1 MQKEKE
7 DLSQLYW
14 NKYEQIHN
22 GEILYLKTI
31 DTILNQLSK
40 LFSEFENGYKS
51 LKINETILPIENN
64 KINDTIKLINKSIIS
79 FIDTNKVMIKNIL
92 NTSKDITESIKYEN
106 VLYDNVLLYS
116 MAYDDEKSDMNKYK
130 SSFYEKLGVIEDS
143 IKSDIIKNKS
153 KGKSS
158 KIKIDKNEINEAIKD
173 FLKYKKTVENAN
185 EKREKFNINQT
196 KLLKCQKVIIEKK
209 ADLYC
214 TINKNFYNVLKI
226 SSESSTM
233 MLEKVQD
240 KKKINK
246 KEFYNEIISQ
256 YISNEK
262 MEQPIELKFYNLKH
276 KPYPTKKNC
285 TFEDI
290 SEASRISE
298 EIIRIMRK
306 YLNENFPN
314 CNLQIQEAEIRL
326 PEILNKY
333 FNIEIEMTD
342 SVKNKIIKLIRED
355 SSIYPQILTFL
366 SRNRSNSKLYKS
378 GVHMAFLSYIIKEIL
393 QVSEKAKDYMA
404 TKNCIL
410 LSQTYYIKDEKTNKK
425 EFIFD
430 SIKNNRW
437 LRNPE
442 FWRIFISNTIES
454 EFDRFLLMTNGPK
467 INIDKI
473 ENIPKSFLPK
483 IQEILFSAL
492 LPNISIMADL
502 NIDKRIMVKIID
514 EFLTKYNYLD
524 EQNINN
530 LFSLISNDNQEIS
543 KLRNQYKENPNLEN
557 ELNEIE

>member
-173 FLKYKKTVENAN
+173 FSKYKKTVENAN

-196 KLLKCQKVIIEKK
+196 KLLKCQKIIIEKK

-240 KKKINK
+240 KKKNK
-246 KEFYNEIISQ
+246 
-256 YISNEK
+256 
-262 MEQPIELKFYNLKH
+262 
-276 KPYPTKKNC
+276 
-285 TFEDI
+285 
-290 SEASRISE
+290 
-298 EIIRIMRK
+298 
-306 YLNENFPN
+306 
-314 CNLQIQEAEIRL
+314 
-326 PEILNKY
+326 
-333 FNIEIEMTD
+333 
-342 SVKNKIIKLIRED
+342 
-355 SSIYPQILTFL
+355 
-366 SRNRSNSKLYKS
+366 
-378 GVHMAFLSYIIKEIL
+378 
-393 QVSEKAKDYMA
+393 
-404 TKNCIL
+404 
-410 LSQTYYIKDEKTNKK
+410 
-425 EFIFD
+425 
-430 SIKNNRW
+430 
-437 LRNPE
+437 
-442 FWRIFISNTIES
+442 
-454 EFDRFLLMTNGPK
+454 
-467 INIDKI
+467 
-473 ENIPKSFLPK
+473 
-483 IQEILFSAL
+483 
-492 LPNISIMADL
+492 
-502 NIDKRIMVKIID
+502 
-514 EFLTKYNYLD
+514 
-524 EQNINN
+524 
-530 LFSLISNDNQEIS
+530 
-543 KLRNQYKENPNLEN
+543 
-557 ELNEIE
+557 